1 MTIAFY
7 KVDNSLNYGRH
18 EFDQFCDQ
26 PQEVLD
32 MLQRLPDEEV
42 KFYNADQ
49 YSFQSKVPTL
59 ADFETDY
66 NDGEIDGGWWC
77 IIIDDQPKEE
87 KKQTLEKMVSKH
99 AYNEIVSKVKVQ
111 VGEESFGYIF
121 PGIKKALEEGSGA
134 VRDEILSNWLD
145 CDSMRVCTYCGKIM
159 EEGWYLNSNG
169 YACSD
174 ECAAEAEGITMEQ
187 FKKWRIYKDDI
198 VSYLEDEGKGRKIED
213 LTKEE
218 CDEIIEATCQDCDYY
233 YTGWY

>member
-7 KVDNSLNYGRH
+7 KVDNSLNYERH
-18 EFDQFCDQ
+18 EFDQFCDR

-32 MLQRLPDEEV
+32 MLQRLPEDEV
-42 KFYNADQ
+42 RFYDAGK
-49 YSFQSKVPTL
+49 YSWQSKEPTL
-59 ADFETDY
+59 ADFENDY
-66 NDGEIDGGWWC
+66 NDEELDGVAGN
-77 IIIDDQPKEE
+77 DAKQKE
-87 KKQTLEKMVSKH
+87 KKQTLEEMVSKH
-99 AYNEIVSKVKVQ
+99 AYDEIVAKVKEQ

-134 VRDEILSNWLD
+134 VRNEILSSWLN

-159 EEGWYLNSNG
+159 EEGWYLDSNG

-174 ECAAEAEGITMEQ
+174 ECAAESEGVTMEQ
-187 FKKWRIYKDDI
+187 FEKWRIYKDDI

-218 CDEIIEATCQDCDYY
+218 CDEIIEATCQNCDYY
-233 YTGWY
+233 YTAWY